1 MALAE
6 GKRGLPITGKGQQ
19 SPISLDDFGGALV
32 SQNLPRYYTQAYNG
46 NLFHFTSAA
55 VTIASTH
62 ATPLPAG
69 TGTPIVALWNPAG
82 SGKNVIPIKVGAGC
96 WSGTLAA
103 GGLVWNYA
111 AFTTL
116 TTAAASTP
124 TSGLVG
130 SASPAVAKVF
140 SNVATTGSLVG
151 IFYKQAV
158 NLATT
163 GALAA
168 SSIEG
173 EPAYEDIGGDIICP
187 PGQWVALAAGGAG
200 TSPIVTASISWIE
213 LPI

>member
-6 GKRGLPITGKGQQ
+6 GKRGLPTTAKGQQ

-32 SQNLPRYYTQAYNG
+32 SENLPRYYIQAYNG

-55 VTIASTH
+55 ITVAS
-62 ATPLPAG
+62 ANVTPLAAG
-69 TGTPIVALWNPAG
+69 TGSPLIALWNPPG
-82 SGKNVIPIKVGAGC
+82 SGKNVVPIKVGAGA

-124 TSGLVG
+124 VSGLVG
-130 SASPAVAKVF
+130 SATPAVAKVF

-151 IFYKQAV
+151 IFYKQAC

-168 SSIEG
+168 NAIEG
-173 EPAYEDIGGDIICP
+173 EPAYEDIGGDIVIP
-187 PGQWVALAAGGAG
+187 PGTWAGLAAAGAG
-200 TSPIVTASISWIE
+200 TSPIVTVSVSWIE